1 MKTLL
6 KVSADSMDES
16 MKNYEVALVEALE
29 TMTKQ
34 TIRSSFDHA
43 LIDSTAL
50 TCIKVAN
57 DLGFTD
63 LALEMKA
70 DYEDMGASNG

>member
-6 KVSADSMDES
+6 KMNADSMDES
-16 MKNYEVALVEALE
+16 MKNYEIALVETLE
-29 TMTKQ
+29 TMIKQ
-34 TIRSSFDHA
+34 TIRSSFDKA

-70 DYEDMGASNG
+70 DYEEMEASNG

>member
-1 MKTLL
+1 METLL
-6 KVSADSMDES
+6 KVNADSMDES
-16 MKNYEVALVEALE
+16 MVEYEKVLNESLDD
-29 TMTKQ
+29 MRKRF
-34 TIRSSFDHA
+34 IRNAFDSSV
-43 LIDSTAL
+43 IDASAL

-70 DYEDMGASNG
+70 DYEEMEA